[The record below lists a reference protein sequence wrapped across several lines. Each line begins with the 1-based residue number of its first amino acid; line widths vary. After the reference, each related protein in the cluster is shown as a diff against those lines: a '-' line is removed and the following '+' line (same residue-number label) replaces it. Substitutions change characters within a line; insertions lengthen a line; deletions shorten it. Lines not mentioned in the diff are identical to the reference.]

1 MTSPEWPSHGGQA
14 EALLRRFG
22 LPSDHVVDDVSANLN
37 PLGPPEWVSGWLADR
52 LGGLGRYPE
61 PSYATARHAIADH
74 HHLHPD
80 QVLLTNGGAEAI
92 FLAAAQHAGKRAA
105 VLAPSFGEYA
115 RACAAHRLQLTEI
128 PLLAPTFA
136 LDQATL
142 LEHAADAEVVF
153 LCRPNN
159 PTGTV
164 IESRVIE
171 VLLAQTLARGTQ
183 VVVDEAFIDMALG
196 AEALTPLLARYPN
209 LVLLRSM
216 TKFYTLPG
224 LRLGYVLAASS
235 VIDTLVTHQP
245 PWSVN
250 HLAAELVK
258 PLLEDHAF
266 AERTHAWLAS
276 EQPSMYQ
283 ALAALG
289 LDVVPSATCFYLV
302 RLGEAQRRRGMDS
315 TRFFERLLR
324 GGILA
329 RHTHSFSGLEGE
341 WLRLALRDE
350 AGNMRLLEGLHD
362 CLR

>member
-1 MTSPEWPSHGGQA
+1 MTTPEWPSHGGQT
-14 EALLRRFG
+14 EALLKRFG
-22 LPSDHVVDDVSANLN
+22 LPGDHVVDDVSANLN

-61 PSYATARHAIADH
+61 PSYATARHAIAAH
-74 HHLHPD
+74 HGLHPD

-92 FLAAAQHAGKRAA
+92 FLAAAHHAGKRAA

-115 RACAAHRLQLTEI
+115 RACAAHRLQVTKI
-128 PLLAPTFA
+128 PLSAPSFA
-136 LDQATL
+136 LDQARL
-142 LEHAADAEVVF
+142 IEHAADADVVF

-159 PTGTV
+159 PTGTL
-164 IESRVIE
+164 IESRVIDA
-171 VLLAQTLARGTQ
+171 LLAATLAHGKL
-183 VVVDEAFIDMALG
+183 VVVDEAFIDMTLG
-196 AEALTPLLARYPN
+196 AEALTALLARYPN
-209 LVLLRSM
+209 LMLLRSM

-224 LRLGYVLAASS
+224 LRLGYVLASS
-235 VIDTLVTHQP
+235 AVIEALATHQP

-258 PLLEDHAF
+258 PLLDDHAF
-266 AERTHAWLAS
+266 ADRTHAWLAT
-276 EQPSMYQ
+276 EQPRMYQ
-283 ALAALG
+283 ALSALG
-289 LDVVPSATCFYLV
+289 LDVVQSTTCFFLV
-302 RLGEAQRRRGMDS
+302 RPGEAQRRRGLD
-315 TRFFERLLR
+315 TARLFERLLR

-350 AGNMRLLEGLHD
+350 AGNTRLLEGLHD

>member
-1 MTSPEWPSHGGQA
+1 MTTPEWPSHGGQA
-14 EALLRRFG
+14 EALLERFG
-22 LPSDHVVDDVSANLN
+22 LPGDHVVDDVSANLN
-37 PLGPPEWVSGWLADR
+37 PLGPSEWVSGWLADS
-52 LGGLGRYPE
+52 LGGLGCYPE
-61 PSYATARHAIADH
+61 PSYATARHAIAAH
-74 HHLHPD
+74 HQLHPD

-92 FLAAAQHAGKRAA
+92 FLAAALHAGKRAA

-115 RACAAHRLQLTEI
+115 RACAAHRLQVTKI
-128 PLLAPTFA
+128 PLSAPSFA

-142 LEHAADAEVVF
+142 LEHAAEAEVVF

-159 PTGTV
+159 PTGTL
-164 IESRVIE
+164 IECRVIDA
-171 VLLAQTLARGTQ
+171 LLAATLARGTQ

-209 LVLLRSM
+209 LILLRSM

-224 LRLGYVLAASS
+224 LRLGYVLASS
-235 VIDTLVTHQP
+235 AVIEALSAHQP

-276 EQPSMYQ
+276 QQPSMFQ
-283 ALAALG
+283 ALAVLG
-289 LDVVPSATCFYLV
+289 LDVVPSTTCFFLV
-302 RLGEAQRRRGMDS
+302 RPGEAQRRRGMDAAWL
-315 TRFFERLLR
+315 FERLLR

-329 RHTHSFSGLEGE
+329 RHTHGFAGLEGE
-341 WLRLALRDE
+341 WLRLAVRDE
-350 AGNMRLLEGLHD
+350 AGNTRLLEGLHD